1 MWEAKDPRYKTYEP
15 LLQKLE
21 QPFVLY
27 LALLLHDTGKPE
39 GHGKHSEVSA
49 TLANRVAK
57 RLHLDGATSH
67 TLRLVIEKHLLMAIV
82 SQRPQLDDSFFIRS
96 FRNDAI
102 SMSRSSFASW
112 ANRCKP
118 RELFRCCLY

>member
-1 MWEAKDPRYKTYEP
+1 MWEEKEPSKKTYEP

-49 TLANRVAK
+49 ALANRVAK

-67 TLRLVIEKHLLMAIV
+67 TLRLVIENHLLMAIV
-82 SQRPQLDDSFFIRS
+82 SQRRDLDAPFVIRHFGKQVQTPETLS
-96 FRNDAI
+96 LLTLLTF
-102 SMSRSSFASW
+102 
-112 ANRCKP
+112 
-118 RELFRCCLY
+118 